1 MKRLTIDFETRSE
14 SDLKRQ
20 GAYKYSRHPST
31 RATCLA
37 MKEHGPGKPTKLIPF
52 DWIHRPYKTLPAAFK
67 LQWEKY
73 ILDDWEFSAHNAFFE
88 ICIYYNVLVER
99 LGWPNISL
107 SRWRCTAAK
116 AAHYGLP
123 RSLEGSGAALGLSI
137 QKDRAGAIAMMQT
150 CKPTAAWNKW
160 ESLGRVGSEPEKFRE
175 PAGHAGL
182 FQTLYHYCKM
192 DVMAEE
198 AVDLALPDLDQT
210 ELEIWRRNIRQN
222 WRGLDIEIKVVNQ
235 VIARMET
242 AERENRQ
249 ALFEATLGCITKPG
263 ARNDVLAFL
272 SSEGLELPDLK
283 ASTVRDA
290 LKDGIK
296 SDAARLV
303 LDLRA
308 KLTKA
313 STKKYYAFRD
323 RTDEDGRARDFI
335 LYHAASTGRSGGVGI
350 NPFNFPRGLVKAS
363 REWQLIDEFLTAYDA
378 EYFDAIETP
387 KCREKIEKNSQLF
400 YSAML
405 RNVICASP
413 GHELV
418 AGDWSMIEVIK
429 LWWLSGNEYGLQM
442 VRSGEDIYILQA
454 CDNIGKPYGVIKAAV
469 DKGEQWALDARQ
481 LGKAQILGGG
491 FGMGGVK
498 FQSTAADQYGLELTT
513 EQSNRAIYAY
523 RNSHAAVPRMWYG
536 VEEAFKS
543 AMRGKPV
550 EFCKCKFYLEPV
562 KRGTGRFMIIEL
574 PSGKKLAYLNP
585 KVETHMTLNGPREQI
600 TFDAPAKDR
609 KSLWREHSWGGKL
622 TENIVQSCARS
633 LMNDAATRAEA
644 AGFTVLFDVYDE
656 LVAQVDERRTTALDE
671 LLTIMKT
678 RPKWADD
685 KLPLKASGWRGLN
698 YKKG

>member
-1 MKRLTIDFETRSE
+1 MKRVTIDFETRSE

-37 MKEHGPGKPTKLIPF
+37 IKENGKGKPTKLIPF
-52 DWIHRPYKTLPAAFK
+52 EWINRPWKTLPPAVQ
-67 LQWEKY
+67 LQWQNY
-73 ILDDWEFSAHNAFFE
+73 ILNDWEFSCHNAFFE

-99 LGWPNISL
+99 LGWPNISF

-137 QKDRAGAIAMMQT
+137 QKDKAGMIAMMQT

-182 FQTLYHYCKM
+182 FTTLYHYCKM
-192 DVMAEE
+192 DVLAEE
-198 AVDLALPDLDQT
+198 AVDEALPDLDET
-210 ELEIWRRNIRQN
+210 ELEIWRRNLRQN
-222 WRGLDIEIKVVNQ
+222 WRGLDIELKVVNQ
-235 VIARMET
+235 VIERMEK
-242 AERENRQ
+242 AEKLNRQ
-249 ALFEATLGCITKPG
+249 ALFESTLGCITKPG

-272 SSEGLELPDLK
+272 ASEGLELPDLK

-290 LKDGIK
+290 IKAGIN
-296 SDAARLV
+296 SDAARVV

-308 KLTKA
+308 KLTKS

-323 RTDEDGRARDFI
+323 RTDADGRARDFT

-363 REWQLIDEFLTAYDA
+363 DGLQLIDEFLVA
-378 EYFDAIETP
+378 FDPEHFDPVHTP
-387 KCREKIEKNSQLF
+387 AFRKKIENNAQLF

-405 RNVICASP
+405 RNMIGCAP
-413 GHELV
+413 GYQLV
-418 AGDWSMIEVIK
+418 AGDWSMIEVII
-429 LWWLSGNEYGLQM
+429 LWWLAGNEYGLDM
-442 VRSGEDIYILQA
+442 VRSGQDIYILQA
-454 CDNIGKPYGVIKAAV
+454 CDNTGKTYSEIKAAV
-469 DKGEQWALDARQ
+469 AAALQSALDARQ

-491 FGMGGVK
+491 FGMGGTK
-498 FQSTAADQYGLELTT
+498 FQTTAADQYGLELTA
-513 EQSNRAIYAY
+513 EQSTRAIYAY
-523 RNSHAAVPRMWYG
+523 RQSHAAVPRMWYG

-550 EFCKCKFYLEPV
+550 EFCKCKFYMEPI
-562 KRGTGRFMIIEL
+562 KRGTGQFMIIEV
-574 PSGKKLAYLNP
+574 PSGGKLPYLNP
-585 KVETHMTLNGPREQI
+585 RVEQHMTLNGPREQI

-609 KSLWREHSWGGKL
+609 KSLWREHTWGGKL
-622 TENIVQSCARS
+622 TENIVQKTARD
-633 LMNDAATRAEA
+633 LMNDRAAAAEA
-644 AGFTVLFDVYDE
+644 KGFTILFDVYDE
-656 LVAQVDERRTTALDE
+656 LVATVDERRATALPE
-671 LLTIMKT
+671 LLSIMKT
-678 RPKWADD
+678 LPKWADD
-685 KLPLKASGWRGLN
+685 KLPLKASGWTGLN